1 MGSEENGKGQ
11 LQQSVAVENGGG
23 KKRNFA
29 SKLQTLRTYRE
40 IPKDELTSGDLIK
53 QTIKPRGQQAKPATE
68 DDDYVA
74 MPTSLNSPSKT
85 TNDNDVASPTIVIKP
100 DTPATTSN
108 GTPPPSANNGQPK
121 LLAQVA
127 ALSAAKKKEPKS
139 NRVSFNE
146 RADIVEIP
154 SVMYLEKLHNENDHL
169 QKKLNELENQSQDL
183 FKQNLDFVQQNQA
196 LENQINDLTKKVNST
211 TSNLAPQQKDEISK
225 EIDNL
230 SKQRDEALKRNQDLL
245 HEKEH
250 LIQEKRNIETA
261 QDSVLEELAERIDT
275 DKKRIRELEHQLG
288 LDKSDTIRSPEVI
301 ELQQTV
307 TKYEALLKETN
318 SHQKSR
324 DLVSTAINQRQIE
337 DFHSVPL
344 NKLRNLFYVQM
355 ILWALVVILLILM
368 FTDRV
373 SLFDEKR
380 AT

>member
-1 MGSEENGKGQ
+1 
-11 LQQSVAVENGGG
+11 
-23 KKRNFA
+23 
-29 SKLQTLRTYRE
+29 
-40 IPKDELTSGDLIK
+40 
-53 QTIKPRGQQAKPATE
+53 
-68 DDDYVA
+68 
-74 MPTSLNSPSKT
+74 
-85 TNDNDVASPTIVIKP
+85 
-100 DTPATTSN
+100 
-108 GTPPPSANNGQPK
+108 
-121 LLAQVA
+121 
-127 ALSAAKKKEPKS
+127 
-139 NRVSFNE
+139 
-146 RADIVEIP
+146 
-154 SVMYLEKLHNENDHL
+154 
-169 QKKLNELENQSQDL
+169 
-183 FKQNLDFVQQNQA
+183 
-196 LENQINDLTKKVNST
+196 
-211 TSNLAPQQKDEISK
+211 
-225 EIDNL
+225 
-230 SKQRDEALKRNQDLL
+230 L

-261 QDSVLEELAERIDT
+261 QDSVLEELAKRIDT